1 MGLDRRTVGLQGQAV
16 ARRFLEGL
24 GFRILEE
31 NYACPLGEID
41 LIAQE
46 GEVLV
51 FVEVK
56 TRRSMR
62 FGGPAEAVHA
72 RKQRQILR
80 AAEAYLKERRLKGP
94 CRVDV
99 VAVSFPP
106 QGAEPGVELIRNAVQ
121 GTASG
126 GGAI

>member
-1 MGLDRRTVGLQGQAV
+1 MPDRRNVGIEGEAV

-31 NYACPLGEID
+31 NFASPLGEID

-56 TRRSMR
+56 ARRSVR
-62 FGGPAEAVHA
+62 FGAPAEAVHA

-80 AAEAYLKERRLKGP
+80 VAEVYMRERRLRVP

-99 VAVSFPP
+99 VAVEFPP
-106 QGAEPGVELIRNAVQ
+106 QGSEPRVELIRDAVQ
-121 GTASG
+121 RSG
-126 GGAI
+126 SAWGVE

>member
-1 MGLDRRTVGLQGQAV
+1 MEGETV
-16 ARRFLEGL
+16 ARRYLEEL
-24 GFRILEE
+24 GFRIVEK
-31 NYACPLGEID
+31 NFACPLGEID

-56 TRRSMR
+56 ARRSAR
-62 FGGPAEAVHA
+62 FGAPAEAVHG

-80 AAEAYLKERRLKGP
+80 VAEAYMRERRLRVP

-99 VAVSFPP
+99 VAVEFSP
-106 QGAEPGVELIRNAVQ
+106 QGAEPRVELIRNAVH
-121 GTASG
+121 GSG
-126 GGAI
+126 SP

>member
-1 MGLDRRTVGLQGQAV
+1 M

-24 GFRILEE
+24 GFRIVEE
-31 NYACPLGEID
+31 NFACPLGEID

-46 GEVLV
+46 GDVLV

-56 TRRSMR
+56 TRRSAR
-62 FGGPAEAVHA
+62 FGGPAEAVHG

-80 AAEAYLKERRLKGP
+80 VAEAYMRERRLRVP

-99 VAVSFPP
+99 VAVELPP
-106 QGAEPGVELIRNAVQ
+106 HGAEPRVELIRNAVHQ
-121 GTASG
+121 TGCP
-126 GGAI
+126 

>member
-1 MGLDRRTVGLQGQAV
+1 MVDRRMVGLEGEAV

-24 GFRILEE
+24 GFRIVEE
-31 NYACPLGEID
+31 NFSCRLGEID
-41 LIAQE
+41 LIAQD

-56 TRRSMR
+56 ARRSVR
-62 FGGPAEAVHA
+62 FGSPAEAVHA

-80 AAEAYLKERRLKGP
+80 VAEAYMKEHRLRVP

-99 VAVSFPP
+99 VAVEFPSEGS
-106 QGAEPGVELIRNAVQ
+106 QARVELIRNAVQ
-121 GTASG
+121 GTGSMWG
-126 GGAI
+126 VE

>member
-1 MGLDRRTVGLQGQAV
+1 MDRRALGLRGEVV
-16 ARRFLEGL
+16 ARRFLEERGY
-24 GFRILEE
+24 RILEE
-31 NYACPLGEID
+31 NFTCPWGEID

-56 TRRSMR
+56 ARCSAR
-62 FGGPAEAVHA
+62 FGRPAEAVHG

-80 AAEAYLKERRLKGP
+80 VAEAYMTSRRVKAP

-99 VAVSFPP
+99 VAIEFPP
-106 QGAEPGVELIRNAVQ
+106 EASEPIVELIRDAVQ
-121 GTASG
+121 GTIRS
-126 GGAI
+126 

>member
-1 MGLDRRTVGLQGQAV
+1 MVGIEGEAV

-31 NYACPLGEID
+31 NFACPLGEID
-41 LIAQE
+41 LIAQD

-56 TRRSMR
+56 ARRSTR

-72 RKQRQILR
+72 RKQRQIVR
-80 AAEAYLKERRLKGP
+80 VAEAYMRERRLRVP

-106 QGAEPGVELIRNAVQ
+106 QGSEPRVELIRNAVQ
-121 GTASG
+121 GSG
-126 GGAI
+126 FAWGGS

>member
-1 MGLDRRTVGLQGQAV
+1 MLDRRMVGIEGEAV

-24 GFRILEE
+24 GFRIVEE
-31 NYACPLGEID
+31 NFACALGEID

-46 GEVLV
+46 GDVLV

-56 TRRSMR
+56 TRRSAR
-62 FGGPAEAVHA
+62 FGGPAEAVHT

-80 AAEAYLKERRLKGP
+80 VAEAYLRERRLRVP

-99 VAVSFPP
+99 VAVSFLP
-106 QGAEPGVELIRNAVQ
+106 QSSEPRVELIRNAVQ
-121 GTASG
+121 GSG
-126 GGAI
+126 AAWGVS

>member
-1 MGLDRRTVGLQGQAV
+1 MPDRRMVGIEGEAV

-24 GFRILEE
+24 GFRIVEE
-31 NYACPLGEID
+31 NFTCALGEID
-41 LIAQE
+41 VIAQE

-56 TRRSMR
+56 ARRSTR
-62 FGGPAEAVHA
+62 FGAPAEAVHA

-80 AAEAYLKERRLKGP
+80 VAEAYMRERRLRVP

-99 VAVSFPP
+99 VAVQFPP
-106 QGAEPGVELIRNAVQ
+106 HGAEAQVELIRNAVQ
-121 GTASG
+121 GRGPAWG
-126 GGAI
+126 ME

>member
-1 MGLDRRTVGLQGQAV
+1 MDRRSVGIEGEAV

-24 GFRILEE
+24 GYRILEE
-31 NYACPLGEID
+31 NFSCPLGEID

-56 TRRSMR
+56 ARRSAR
-62 FGGPAEAVHA
+62 FGAPVEAVHA

-80 AAEAYLKERRLKGP
+80 VAEAYMRERRLKVP

-99 VAVSFPP
+99 VAVDFSP
-106 QGAEPGVELIRNAVQ
+106 QGSEPRVELIRNAVQ
-121 GTASG
+121 GT
-126 GGAI
+126 GAA

>member
-1 MGLDRRTVGLQGQAV
+1 MVDRRMVGIEGEAV

-31 NYACPLGEID
+31 NFTCPLGEID
-41 LIAQE
+41 LIAQD

-56 TRRSMR
+56 ARRSTR

-80 AAEAYLKERRLKGP
+80 VAEAYMRERRLRVP

-99 VAVSFPP
+99 VAVSFAR
-106 QGAEPGVELIRNAVQ
+106 GGSEPRVELIRNAVQ
-121 GTASG
+121 GSG
-126 GGAI
+126 LAWGGS

>member
-1 MGLDRRTVGLQGQAV
+1 MDRRKVGEEGEAV

-24 GFRILEE
+24 GFRIVEE
-31 NYACPLGEID
+31 NFACPMGEID
-41 LIAQE
+41 LIAEE
-46 GEVLV
+46 GDVLV

-56 TRRSMR
+56 ARRSAQ

-80 AAEAYLKERRLKGP
+80 VAETYLRERRLRVP

-99 VAVSFPP
+99 VAVEFPP
-106 QGAEPGVELIRNAVQ
+106 HGSPPRVELIRNAVQ
-121 GTASG
+121 GTGSA
-126 GGAI
+126 GGAA

>member
-1 MGLDRRTVGLQGQAV
+1 MLDRRMVGIEGEAV

-24 GFRILEE
+24 GFRIVEE
-31 NYACPLGEID
+31 NFACALGEID

-46 GEVLV
+46 GDVLV

-56 TRRSMR
+56 TRRSAR
-62 FGGPAEAVHA
+62 FGGPAEAVHR
-72 RKQRQILR
+72 RKQRQIVR
-80 AAEAYLKERRLKGP
+80 VAEAYLRERRLRVP

-106 QGAEPGVELIRNAVQ
+106 QSSEPRVELIRNAVE
-121 GTASG
+121 GSG
-126 GGAI
+126 AAWGVS

>member
-1 MGLDRRTVGLQGQAV
+1 MVDRKHVGVEGEAV

-24 GFRILEE
+24 GFRIVEE
-31 NYACPLGEID
+31 NFTCPLGEID
-41 LIAQE
+41 LIAHD

-56 TRRSMR
+56 ARRSTR
-62 FGGPAEAVHA
+62 FGGPAEAVHE

-80 AAEAYLKERRLKGP
+80 VAEAYLREHRLRVP

-99 VAVSFPP
+99 VAVEFP
-106 QGAEPGVELIRNAVQ
+106 QEGEPRVELIRNAVHAT
-121 GTASG
+121 GSR
-126 GGAI
+126 

>member
-1 MGLDRRTVGLQGQAV
+1 MRDRRALGLRGEGV
-16 ARRFLEGL
+16 ARRFLEERGY
-24 GFRILEE
+24 RILEE
-31 NYACPLGEID
+31 NFTCPWGEID

-56 TRRSMR
+56 ARRSTR
-62 FGGPAEAVHA
+62 FGRPVEAVHR

-80 AAEAYLKERRLKGP
+80 VAEAYMRSRRVKVP

-99 VAVSFPP
+99 VAVEFPR
-106 QGAEPGVELIRNAVQ
+106 GASEPAVELIRDAV
-121 GTASG
+121 ARPSE
-126 GGAI
+126 